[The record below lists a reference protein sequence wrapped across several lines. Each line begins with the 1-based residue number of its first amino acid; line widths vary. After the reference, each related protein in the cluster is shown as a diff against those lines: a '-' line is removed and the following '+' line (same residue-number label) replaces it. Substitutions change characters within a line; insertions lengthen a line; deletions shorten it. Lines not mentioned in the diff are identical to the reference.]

1 MVKRMIGYA
10 AVLTVVVYLFFM
22 YDDTVL
28 SGFLVFIMLYPF
40 LSFAFLL
47 FQRDKGETDLTRIPA
62 IGEEGKKIR
71 AGITVANHSA
81 WNIRYGAVVLTG
93 NRIEGKREKK

>member
-1 MVKRMIGYA
+1 MQ

-40 LSFAFLL
+40 LSFAFCC
-47 FQRDKGETDLTRIPA
+47 FRGIKGKQI
-62 IGEEGKKIR
+62 
-71 AGITVANHSA
+71 
-81 WNIRYGAVVLTG
+81 
-93 NRIEGKREKK
+93 